1 MYTTERFA
9 HHLGFPVAVTLALIL
24 FFGCDSSN
32 PSETDDRDST
42 DTTDTNGVDTTAHDT
57 LSAADTA
64 ETITYELTIY
74 NDWGPDEYPANYP
87 DGAHFSHL
95 GGAVH
100 NADVTFWGPG
110 DTVSDGMR
118 EMAETGNVLILA
130 QQEVP
135 DAIARGDAWS
145 AIFEQVYTPAPP
157 EVPPGSRTTMVTMH
171 RDFPLITLATML
183 GPSPDWFVG
192 VSGLSL
198 WKEGKWQERV
208 EVDLPLWDGGT
219 REGVIPVMGGP
230 QTIPAEPV
238 SLITYEPDLGLY
250 IPTKE
255 PHIVGRMVFR
265 RID

>member
-157 EVPPGSRTTMVTMH
+157 
-171 RDFPLITLATML
+171 
-183 GPSPDWFVG
+183 
-192 VSGLSL
+192 
-198 WKEGKWQERV
+198 
-208 EVDLPLWDGGT
+208 
-219 REGVIPVMGGP
+219 
-230 QTIPAEPV
+230 
-238 SLITYEPDLGLY
+238 
-250 IPTKE
+250 
-255 PHIVGRMVFR
+255 
-265 RID
+265 